1 MNHRHILKKTKQK
14 KKIEMNKSINWFQIQ
29 FQTVTLIDDLQI
41 IKNIIN
47 AHSYHQWLNLIV
59 WSS

>member
-1 MNHRHILKKTKQK
+1 
-14 KKIEMNKSINWFQIQ
+14 MNKSNNWFQIQ
-29 FQTVTLIDDLQI
+29 FQKVTLIDDLQI

>member
-1 MNHRHILKKTKQK
+1 
-14 KKIEMNKSINWFQIQ
+14 MNKSINWFQIQ
-29 FQTVTLIDDLQI
+29 FQKVTLIDDLQI
-41 IKNIIN
+41 IKIN